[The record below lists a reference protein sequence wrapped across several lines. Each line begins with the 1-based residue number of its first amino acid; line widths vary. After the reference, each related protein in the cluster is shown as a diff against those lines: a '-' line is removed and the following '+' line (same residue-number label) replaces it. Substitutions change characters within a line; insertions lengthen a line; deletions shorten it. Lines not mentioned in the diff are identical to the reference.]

1 MMKYGVLYC
10 VWDSENVIK
19 FSEIIEAE
27 NLREAIE
34 KTDRNLELNVVI
46 PLTKANKEHLKRLL
60 E

>member
-19 FSEIIEAE
+19 FSEIIETE
-27 NLREAIE
+27 NIKEAIE
-34 KTDRNLELNVVI
+34 KTDRNLELNVII